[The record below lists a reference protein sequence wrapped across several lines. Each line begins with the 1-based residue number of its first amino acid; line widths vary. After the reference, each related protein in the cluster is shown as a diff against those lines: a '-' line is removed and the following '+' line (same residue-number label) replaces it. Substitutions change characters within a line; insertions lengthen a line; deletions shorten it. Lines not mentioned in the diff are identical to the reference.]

1 MTIEFD
7 PIDYAQQLES
17 AGVARNQADVHA
29 KALNE
34 VASEG
39 VSTSDRLQMKNDLQC
54 DIHQSEERLTA
65 RIDLAKTKLGA
76 ELQTFRAE
84 SSAKIDLL
92 DAKIDGF
99 RTDLSTK
106 IGLLNAKIDG
116 VRTDLSAKIGLLDA
130 KGEGIRIDLTAKI
143 DGVRNDLNA
152 KIDGLRADLNA
163 KIDGLR
169 ADLNAKIDGLR
180 ADLNAK
186 IEIMAADLRSV
197 KDALAMH
204 RWVLGLLIVMNGA
217 ILARVYF
224 P

>member
-65 RIDLAKTKLGA
+65 QIDLAKTKLGA

-92 DAKIDGF
+92 DAKIEGF
-99 RTDLSTK
+99 RTDLS
-106 IGLLNAKIDG
+106 AKIDR

-130 KGEGIRIDLTAKI
+130 KGEGVRIDLTAKI
-143 DGVRNDLNA
+143 DGVRIDLTA
-152 KIDGLRADLNA
+152 KIDGLRADLT
-163 KIDGLR
+163 
-169 ADLNAKIDGLR
+169 AKIDGLR